1 MFWNRMVDQ
10 LAESVWV
17 PLLADPSVEAYEAS
31 EGNHTHL
38 VNLSVP
44 TPSNSKN
51 TYPKLIKYN
60 MALDFKNTTFLRPTF
75 SQKTG

>member
-51 TYPKLIKYN
+51 TYHTLLSGKYFVI
-60 MALDFKNTTFLRPTF
+60 LKKYFTQRPGNVDT
-75 SQKTG
+75 